1 MEECFHWPGF
11 QCWNIFL
18 LKELK
23 QLSCLLALILKPH
36 VSSFTQDKVRRM
48 CCCCVFRLFLL
59 WLTVPA
65 TSADGNSRNNCR
77 QIDSGALIHG
87 ANQDRPDGPQDG
99 SPDHHTHLSLTLI
112 SAQCVQRIKPA
123 SFWGWWTPGY
133 SIGHFP
139 WSHSLLAWRGRKD
152 LKGSIQSR
160 GKRFRSVVSHLQ
172 ESSHRPSES
181 SAALLQ
187 TGICF
192 PFCLFFPSRPN
203 ILPLSEWIPPRWQR
217 MRCEGSDGAPLIS
230 KILPGGPNSSSSG
243 SLQTLNVLKE
253 ITTEPFHFSPQSI
266 CHPSTSLFFF
276 IPSEFGQIT
285 AVFITE
291 KLCLHLRYAW
301 GPFPSLELWSQV
313 FKNLFLKPKLH
324 RENQFPV
331 APEKST

>member
-1 MEECFHWPGF
+1 
-11 QCWNIFL
+11 
-18 LKELK
+18 
-23 QLSCLLALILKPH
+23 
-36 VSSFTQDKVRRM
+36 M
-48 CCCCVFRLFLL
+48 CCCCVFLLLLL
-59 WLTVPA
+59 WLPVPA

-77 QIDSGALIHG
+77 QIDSAALIPEPTKTG
-87 ANQDRPDGPQDG
+87 TRSPRTAPQTIT
-99 SPDHHTHLSLTLI
+99 HTFPSHSYQFSVCRESNPHAFEDDEPLE
-112 SAQCVQRIKPA
+112 
-123 SFWGWWTPGY
+123 Y

-139 WSHSLLAWRGRKD
+139 WSHSLLAQRGRKD

-203 ILPLSEWIPPRWQR
+203 VLPLSKWIPPRWQR
-217 MRCEGSDGAPLIS
+217 MRCERSDGAPLIS
-230 KILPGGPNSSSSG
+230 QIQPGGPNPSLSG

-266 CHPSTSLFFF
+266 CHPSTSLFFI

-291 KLCLHLRYAW
+291 KLCLRLKYAW
-301 GPFPSLELWSQV
+301 GPFPTLELLSQL